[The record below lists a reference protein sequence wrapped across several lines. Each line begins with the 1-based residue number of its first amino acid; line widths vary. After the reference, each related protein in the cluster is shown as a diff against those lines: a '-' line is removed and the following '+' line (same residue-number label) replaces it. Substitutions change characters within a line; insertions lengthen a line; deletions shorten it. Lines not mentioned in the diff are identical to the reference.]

1 MNVRKIEQRY
11 DGLVVGMAPY
21 GMIQIWAVGDGR
33 VTEVCCLHGAEV
45 PVKMSEFRPR
55 ATMSQ
60 DEYVKKIQRYPR
72 IVENLKKNGLPDS
85 LLFENYRKRFNYHI
99 VPEIEM
105 EDVDLTQIAV
115 HYFNG
120 EYDVILW
127 ERLKENLYSLQARP
141 RNIYISWTAGKD
153 QYEVRFVF
161 DEQMILSAF
170 EKVFGSDY
178 PQRDDFDV
186 VELYEKLYGE
196 GKLPKGDF
204 TIHIDNEGNPTGV
217 SLKTGKG
224 EMSVPTDKMQI
235 LVIKNDK
242 LIYESSNYNESDW
255 WGY

>member
-1 MNVRKIEQRY
+1 M
-11 DGLVVGMAPY
+11 
-21 GMIQIWAVGDGR
+21 
-33 VTEVCCLHGAEV
+33 
-45 PVKMSEFRPR
+45 
-55 ATMSQ
+55 
-60 DEYVKKIQRYPR
+60 
-72 IVENLKKNGLPDS
+72 
-85 LLFENYRKRFNYHI
+85 
-99 VPEIEM
+99 
-105 EDVDLTQIAV
+105 
-115 HYFNG
+115 
-120 EYDVILW
+120 ILW

-186 VELYEKLYGE
+186 VELYEELYGE

-204 TIHIDNEGNPTGV
+204 TIHIDNEGNPTRV
-217 SLKTGKG
+217 SLKTEKG

-242 LIYESSNYNESDW
+242 LIYKSSNYNESDW
-255 WGY
+255 CRNIIVTVTKSIAIIGRCMEIIRNVFKTSTFIVIF